1 MDVGASGTPDEA
13 GFVEIGVDIAEGGG
27 AELVR
32 IAGELS
38 LEEVVSGWLSCTPGL
53 EPFGHRTDPGSKGG
67 QRVPGTGVDVGGQHS
82 TELGHHLRAGLRD
95 DRRDLVGDHLGA
107 TGGRGADQGAAH
119 PALQCSVDA
128 IGEVGREVGQA
139 GLVVGQARFGLRVHP
154 LRLR

>member
-1 MDVGASGTPDEA
+1 MGASGTPHEA
-13 GFVEIGVDIAEGGG
+13 GLVEVGVDIAERGG

-32 IAGELS
+32 VAGELS
-38 LEEVVSGWLSCTPGL
+38 LEEIVSGWLSGTPHL
-53 EPFGHRTDPGSKGG
+53 ELFGHRTDPGSEGG

-82 TELGHHLRAGLRD
+82 TELGHHLRAGIGD

-107 TGGRGADQGAAH
+107 TGSRGADQGSAH
-119 PALQCSVDA
+119 PTLQCRVDA